1 VFIKTSDLRHLDV
14 INIDE
19 GRYLGNV
26 CDVDMDPQTG
36 KIRALIVDRP
46 VNRFFWFTRRDDIEI
61 PWKDVIT
68 VGVDVVLVKNRTWH
82 R

>member
-1 VFIKTSDLRHLDV
+1 MFIKTSDLRHLDV

-26 CDVDMDPQTG
+26 CDVDMDPQSG
-36 KIRALIVDRP
+36 RIRALIVERTKHG
-46 VNRFFWFTRRDDIEI
+46 FLWFTRRDDMEI

-68 VGVDVVLVKNRTWH
+68 IGVDVVLVKNRTWH